1 MRARATARAGACFAT
16 TFCLD
21 TPGEGVQYLSL
32 TVSRGRVSG
41 SAESPPV
48 ETSRQVGAERFTAT
62 LTRRGD
68 HEALGFGRPRS
79 FVYADVRRVSPA
91 AGGRAT
97 AGHAGGGPSGAAD
110 ADADADTDPDGHDA
124 GDDADGHR
132 DDAEHGHGGGAGA
145 AGPDVAGS
153 RRPVEPPPGAAR
165 ERIPRRAFHPV
176 QAAP

>member
-1 MRARATARAGACFAT
+1 
-16 TFCLD
+16 
-21 TPGEGVQYLSL
+21 L

-68 HEALGFGRPRS
+68 HEARGFGRPRS
-79 FVYADVRRVSPA
+79 FVHADVRRVSPA

-97 AGHAGGGPSGAAD
+97 AGHAGGGPAGPDDGD
-110 ADADADTDPDGHDA
+110 ADGGTRPDGHDG
-124 GDDADGHR
+124 GDEPGGR
-132 DDAEHGHGGGAGA
+132 GGGGGRGRGGGAGA
-145 AGPDVAGS
+145 AGPGVAGA

-165 ERIPRRAFHPV
+165 QRIPRRAFHPV